1 MRAMVLVW
9 RSLSAIE
16 CAWSQMLLTAAEKPI
31 PWPGDGDLDS
41 TGERAN
47 AGLNRWPAGGY
58 PTLLLATAGD
68 GACWCCCCM
77 CCCCCCCCWGDLKP
91 GARSGCWNDMMLL
104 KAVFTDLLRLLRS
117 EPKERDSVV
126 VLATFTVCTTS
137 LWPSDDCWCSWC
149 SWCCCCCCYC
159 CCCCKLFVFCS
170 TFGVLATAAVVALL
184 GVLHLLVTVCVVWSW
199 GFEPSFGVSCCSCWC
214 CCWRA
219 LMSVAS
225 QNGRFFQLQI
235 HQRRIACG
243 YLDMQ
248 PMYYLTTAD
257 NCPQLYVGN
266 NSAIWQSTSTS

>member
-77 CCCCCCCCWGDLKP
+77 CCCCCCCCCSCCCCWGDLKP

-137 LWPSDDCWCSWC
+137 LWPSDDCWCSC
-149 SWCCCCCCYC
+149 IISP
-159 CCCCKLFVFCS
+159 L
-170 TFGVLATAAVVALL
+170 LITAHSCMLETTRPYDS
-184 GVLHLLVTVCVVWSW
+184 LLV
-199 GFEPSFGVSCCSCWC
+199 PHNCS
-214 CCWRA
+214 
-219 LMSVAS
+219 
-225 QNGRFFQLQI
+225 
-235 HQRRIACG
+235 
-243 YLDMQ
+243 
-248 PMYYLTTAD
+248 
-257 NCPQLYVGN
+257 
-266 NSAIWQSTSTS
+266 